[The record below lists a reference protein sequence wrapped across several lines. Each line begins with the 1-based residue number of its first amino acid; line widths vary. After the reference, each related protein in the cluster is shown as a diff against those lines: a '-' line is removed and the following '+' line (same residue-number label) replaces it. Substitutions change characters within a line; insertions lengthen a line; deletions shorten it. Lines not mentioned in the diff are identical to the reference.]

1 MHWERME
8 SMSENSSRYSKEY
21 LQEAEIRLKEM
32 EDANYEFPTPF
43 SKTDWI
49 LAIATIIVSGAL
61 LVGGY
66 WM

>member
-1 MHWERME
+1 MAEKNSRF
-8 SMSENSSRYSKEY
+8 SEEY
-21 LQEAEIRLKEM
+21 LSEAESSLEEM
-32 EDANYEFPTPF
+32 EDPKYEFPTPL

-49 LAIATIIVSGAL
+49 LAIVTIVISGAL